1 MWNLEKWY
9 RRTFPQG
16 RSRDADV
23 EDGHVD
29 RVVGVGREWDQLG
42 EQD

>member
-9 RRTFPQG
+9 RRTCLQA

-23 EDGHVD
+23 EDGFVNKVAG
-29 RVVGVGREWDQLG
+29 RGVWDQLG

>member
-9 RRTFPQG
+9 RRTFLQG

-29 RVVGVGREWDQLG
+29 GVVGRGEWDQLG